1 MTVYA
6 PGTSAAYTLFAL
18 HLMLVGT
25 QLALLPKDQ
34 LLR

>member
-6 PGTSAAYTLFAL
+6 RGTSAAYTLFAL